1 MVNNGKWKVWRCTKK
16 LEETVKQLE
25 SGETDLEVSINK
37 YTEAMKLVK
46 ICDDKLKA
54 ATEAVN
60 KVLSEN
66 GTFED
71 FEVEK

>member
-1 MVNNGKWKVWRCTKK
+1 MENEKFEDVLKK

-54 ATEAVN
+54 ATQAVN

>member
-1 MVNNGKWKVWRCTKK
+1 MENEKFEDVLKK